1 MRKTKKRKK
10 TKKDKQKVEFAF
22 SSVRNLLIV
31 KNLIRLSVQL
41 HKLGLSLFFNQIMV
55 IIDCMSLSCQVHVSE

>member
-31 KNLIRLSVQL
+31 KNLTRLSVQL